1 MRSTRLYYGSGHLHQ
16 INYSQRSLAADLADM
31 PEAPEALAMHQLI
44 CDIERD
50 DLHQEI
56 LRSQG
61 TVHTRYAHDAL
72 GRLTGAWS
80 QSNSLNT
87 QPFDPRSPGAAAWA
101 DALTNLQVAAGFT
114 ASGLLKAWQ
123 YDKVGELQASRHSLR
138 GDTGHR
144 YDATSRV
151 LQTSHLSLGGIQD
164 PLAQA
169 ANESF
174 GYDPAGNIQ
183 DSATQLQVQK
193 ATALSQRGY
202 VRDNLVR
209 VYEDKRYFYDGHGRL
224 IRKLAGKHTAQ
235 TFGWD
240 EENHLIEVATTRR
253 PGTEHESTQTTR
265 FDYDAI
271 GRRIAKHDSFG
282 TTTFIWEGMRG
293 CCKSG
298 EAPAP
303 SPMCTSQAVM
313 CHWRGWMPMASIRI
327 KEGWAPRKMRCCS
340 RARTQHQRPER
351 RARMRKEQL
360 QTPAPPTTAWKRS
373 TGQR

>member
-1 MRSTRLYYGSGHLHQ
+1 
-16 INYSQRSLAADLADM
+16 
-31 PEAPEALAMHQLI
+31 MHQLI

-151 LQTSHLSLGGIQD
+151 LQTSHLSLGGIQN

-183 DSATQLQVQK
+183 DSVTQLQVQK

-282 TTTFIWEGMRG
+282 TTTFIWEGMRLL
-293 CCKSG
+293 
-298 EAPAP
+298 
-303 SPMCTSQAVM
+303 Q
-313 CHWRGWMPMASIRI
+313 
-327 KEGWAPRKMRCCS
+327 
-340 RARTQHQRPER
+340 ER
-351 RARMRKEQL
+351 RGASAITYVYE
-360 QTPAPPTTAWKRS
+360 PGS
-373 TGQR
+373 